1 MNRDVPIQVKE
12 QKQTKNKNKFH
23 RIEDAK
29 KFLKELISF
38 RIGLMREK
46 KSTHTQLH
54 INNIKSKC

>member
-29 KFLKELISF
+29 KFLKELKEDI
-38 RIGLMREK
+38 K
-46 KSTHTQLH
+46 KKFQ
-54 INNIKSKC
+54 

>member
-23 RIEDAK
+23 RIEDTK

-38 RIGLMREK
+38 QIGLMREK
-46 KSTHTQLH
+46 KYPYSITHQ
-54 INNIKSKC
+54 